1 MYIDTMRYKCILVGF
16 KINFQKLSGHL
27 DKDFF
32 LRSLLCDE
40 LHFKPMTVM
49 ILWGPIFVT
58 VFLDMKLTRTK
69 NVLTSMNVKEIDHVL
84 MNA

>member
-1 MYIDTMRYKCILVGF
+1 
-16 KINFQKLSGHL
+16 
-27 DKDFF
+27 
-32 LRSLLCDE
+32 
-40 LHFKPMTVM
+40 M